1 MTMTFICPA
10 CKHVHT
16 GPKDSYLISP
26 QGTFLLLPW
35 YTDEKGLNHNAMT
48 CLKCGSVHAVVPP
61 SFLASLFS
69 LGKTSWQVVATIS
82 PKYLQLMIDKHDVN
96 VLSMMRIKPVILWV
110 LHEKGLISLTET
122 IRSTIEEESKET
134 IRAFHIMNEEN
145 YDT

>member
-1 MTMTFICPA
+1 
-10 CKHVHT
+10 
-16 GPKDSYLISP
+16 
-26 QGTFLLLPW
+26 
-35 YTDEKGLNHNAMT
+35 
-48 CLKCGSVHAVVPP
+48 
-61 SFLASLFS
+61 
-69 LGKTSWQVVATIS
+69 
-82 PKYLQLMIDKHDVN
+82 MIDKHDVN